1 MAHHH
6 APLKQR
12 LLGIQE
18 HSPFHSA
25 LLLVLLAIELH
36 FHLESWTQMY
46 IHGLMTESRSGSF
59 LKKTETHTYT
69 ETRTMSSMFLEAREQ
84 ATLVK
89 EAAIG
94 GNYGLTEE
102 V

>member
-1 MAHHH
+1 MVADTLAMAHRH

-18 HSPFHSA
+18 HGPFHSA

-36 FHLESWTQMY
+36 FHLESWTQTY
-46 IHGLMTESRSGSF
+46 IHGLRPVAAA
-59 LKKTETHTYT
+59 HTST
-69 ETRTMSSMFLEAREQ
+69 ETRTMSSMFLEQ

-89 EAAIG
+89 EAAVG
-94 GNYGLTEE
+94 GN
-102 V
+102 